1 MFIKRTSA
9 AVDCLSADFVR
20 GVVTVLYK
28 NGSVY
33 TYRNVSRR
41 AIANLQ
47 LQPNMSLGFWINQN
61 LLKSARVTETQRYA
75 AIPTAA
81 YAFDAVIAA

>member
-9 AVDCLSADFVR
+9 AIHCISTDFLN
-20 GVVTVLYK
+20 GVVDVMFN

-33 TYRNVSRR
+33 RYSNVSRR

-47 LQPNMSLGFWINQN
+47 LQRNMSLGFWVNNN
-61 LLKSARVTETQRYA
+61 LLGNKRVKSTQTYDQ
-75 AIPTAA
+75 IPTFAW
-81 YAFDAVIAA
+81 